1 MKILKQCLT
10 LREALI
16 TAGKEVIWHGR
27 TNDEPAHYCSICEVI
42 VLIDSFVVVFLGFG
56 FFCLLII
63 NLYILF
69 V

>member
-16 TAGKEVIWHGR
+16 TAGKEITWHGR
-27 TNDEPAHYCSICEVI
+27 TNDEPAHYCSICEVT
-42 VLIDSFVVVFLGFG
+42 VLIDSFFVVFLGFG

-63 NLYILF
+63 NLHILF
-69 V
+69 M